1 MQECG
6 GSFAAIALE
15 CGVFSVYTAA
25 MKIDYAAAP
34 HPAFELRQEALSEA
48 VIAQNNMSPC
58 DGVIMTK
65 TGELRP
71 GYLDE
76 PELLCM
82 LIPAGQLARRLTA
95 DALSSYTGKE
105 LRKWA
110 DALDR
115 APLQKL
121 VDAAVQAYLDSLRE
135 PSDLLGLLRLFPGVE
150 EASLDAQGKVQLK
163 MADGAPVPEAAAAW
177 LAALN

>member
-1 MQECG
+1 
-6 GSFAAIALE
+6 
-15 CGVFSVYTAA
+15 

-135 PSDLLGLLRLFPGVE
+135 PSELLGLLRLFPGVE